1 MRIRKTFTKANGIK
15 TRMSFLFILFSFLVL
30 IQIAVNNANLSLA
43 IMASSSHSIS
53 VLQYADRIEA
63 SATGGGIDGE
73 SWRNNYA
80 VASTS
85 SPDCSNTTFGAT
97 SSSAKVVA
105 ISNSDVGKW
114 VCFTVKHSNPAVSIY
129 GKYQITASFSLQSA
143 SLQSAGPASA
153 PLITVTQ
160 KDGNGNVLTATSSD
174 TDLPANPD
182 WQYSNPL
189 TKDTNNNEP
198 DCTSSTVNW
207 FKGNKVKYIE
217 YDKYYCFKVA
227 DDSGNVG
234 YARFKTKPAAPVL
247 TSDIRIVPPSGAN
260 PPKQVIR
267 ASAIDNIPALQANE
281 EFGSSLSSDGSRFVV
296 GAPKQAGS
304 QSNQV
309 GAVYVYA
316 KKSNQWI
323 LEQHIYDESTTRSFN
338 YLGTGD
344 NFGQA
349 VAIEGDW
356 LVVGAPGDDSHS
368 GANTGAVYIFRKHP
382 VGWVV
387 TQRIYDTYAGF
398 TTLEAGDKFGS
409 SLALSGDRLV
419 VGAPGDDGHSGANTG
434 AAYVFK
440 LTDETWVLEREIA
453 DANTGF
459 TALEAGDKFGQSL
472 ALDGRW
478 LAVGGPAAD
487 GASRDDTGAVYIFK
501 KTRSTWAYKQKISDE
516 STDFKSLW
524 AGDEFGSALSL
535 EGRTLVVGSSKATW
549 LSVRS
554 GAAYVF
560 TRGQYSDTFS
570 FQQEISRGNSGLG
583 TSIQAGDKFGASV
596 DLSGDRLAVSAI
608 GDSTTGMSNTG
619 AVYIFKKTSGN
630 WSLEQELSYDTSLNF
645 LRAGDALGTDVVLA
659 GSWLLA
665 SAPLDDGVEG
675 SNSGAVYILKKDSND
690 SWSDQSKLHNN
701 GITIK
706 ADSWQNFKTSDTTE
720 PDCDSND
727 TFGTAAST
735 ANEVDNPVTNTE
747 NKWACFRVQTQADS
761 TIYGYIKHQFDYNK
775 PSISG
780 WMDAAGNLVVSGS
793 DENMR
798 PYSNWSV
805 SASGGPGRGS
815 NLNNLCDLTARI
827 WWGASPSIGSTKKL
841 SYVNYGAWYC
851 VSLRDTVENYR
862 KAKFQA
868 TLPIAVSQTSTTATA
883 SVPEDIYPHLANE
896 DKLGSG
902 VSLDGDWMVAGAPGD
917 DGQSGS
923 NTGAVY
929 IFKRSGKTWILKQK
943 ISDKASGF
951 TALQAG
957 DKFGTAVSLS
967 GSRFAVGAPEDDV
980 TSKANAGAVYI
991 FKKGSNDVWSLE
1003 ETIDANHTRDIKAN
1017 AAFGQSVSLDGEYLA
1032 VGAPGHQASAPSND
1046 EAYVFKKKAGAND
1059 DWEKQKKIDNSQTGL
1074 NLTINNIQGEPGQFG
1089 IGVSLDGAYLAI
1101 GAPGYDIRRDDSEE
1115 TIISNSSGAISI
1127 FQRTGSS
1134 WSEVDYIHEKYYQK
1148 QQYPIQGPQKTNFL
1162 DEGDNFGI
1170 SLSLD
1175 GDYLAVGAI
1184 GDNGR
1189 GYGTNKNYGAVH
1201 ILERS
1206 GNTWNHQK
1214 EIAKNEIPSLVEGA
1228 QLGNAIDI
1236 DVANNRLAIGAKKA
1250 KSHRTSTQTKTGGE
1264 VYVFTKSGSS
1274 WNLERAFTL
1283 RAEDDVLA
1291 DVGDEA
1297 HLWST
1302 LDKLGSS
1309 IALDGDYLVAGAP
1322 GDQGSRYEDS
1332 TTDTFGAVHTF
1343 YRQPGQNWTFG
1354 NRLKNNP
1361 VKLAATN
1368 PWGYFKTQTA
1378 AAPDDCDSSGTFTD
1392 ITSGSSVSLASND
1405 QWVCFR
1411 VKSPQLPGA
1420 SGNFISYRA
1429 YKILDVSAPTIALV
1443 QDNVNGLIVA
1453 SSSGLPEE
1461 SFEYFVSSTDPTCS
1475 ASNTTATY
1483 TVNHFATN
1491 LTANQWVCFRAQSLN
1506 GVFGYAKKQIDLTP
1520 PVIDIHKTENRIRAL
1535 SGATDL
1541 PDSPVW
1547 QKKGPQNHSDCD
1559 ASTTFTSGDRFDIP
1573 VGARPTGKYYCFSVT
1588 DENGNRGF
1596 GEIKVGV
1603 TDPILS
1609 VSQTK
1614 GSPNKISAGVSNH
1627 SSIDVDTDSWQ
1638 SFKTSDAT
1646 EPNCDSDDKALFGT
1660 ASSTADEVTTTSSDN
1675 GEWACFRV
1683 KTDDNIYGYAK
1694 QEIDYDAPSIQIAL
1708 ESATSITATSDATD
1722 LPASPV
1728 WQKSGPHNSS
1738 DCDSSTTG
1746 FTTGNSLNSVVI
1758 SKYYCFKVTDK
1769 NDNDGYAE
1777 IQIPNAPIITI
1788 TQNRGTSSDTISAT
1802 AWTFSADGVAS
1813 ASWKHFID
1821 ISSEPNCDAND
1832 SFNSTGNTI
1841 TNIVSI
1847 HNGQWVCFKVKNDNN
1862 NDEYGYAKYQVDLN
1876 GPTIYISQVGT
1887 TITAHTDTTDLPSTP
1902 AWKKT
1907 AARNAS
1913 DCDAATSGFSS
1924 GNSITGVQSAEYY
1937 CFKLADKIG
1946 NEGFGEIEIGEA
1958 PVLSLTQ
1965 SQSDINASATT
1976 TGTLDNDSWQFF
1988 KTPNIYAP
1996 TCDQDDQAQ
2005 FGSASSSGNT
2015 TTIQSS
2021 ENNRWICFRV
2031 KNSNN
2036 VYGYYRH
2043 QIDYNP
2049 PVVNVSKVGTT
2060 LTAHSDDADLLPASS
2075 AWQKR
2080 FSQVDTDCDDSASGF
2095 TTDAPRFANVA
2106 DTVFYC
2112 FKATDKNGNSG
2123 YRGLYIGEVPE
2134 VVITQTQQTQ
2144 ATASAT
2150 STKALNTAS
2159 WQHFKTSDT
2168 TEPNC
2173 DQDDKAL
2180 FGEALSSSNSARLN
2194 SSDNNR
2200 WVCFRVKNSNEIY
2213 GYAKKKLAVTYSPPS
2228 SPPTI
2233 PPGAIG
2239 PQLVI
2244 TQDGDRLSVSATDAS
2259 GFAYFISDTDPD
2271 CSASNQTAVYID
2283 GQTTTSLTDKQWACF
2298 KAKNAANIYS
2308 YAKYQIAISTVAPN
2322 TPSQLILT
2330 QVGNSVEATGTNL
2343 TDFAFFVLDSQ
2354 PDCQSSEAHSL
2365 YAAGS
2370 VASGLLNNQWV
2381 CFRAQDAAGSFV
2393 YEKLQVILPPSE
2405 VEPQTPNEPA
2415 SSEDNLPA
2423 SQPPSSD
2430 DLVVNQTGRSAV
2442 ASSETLADF
2451 QYFLS
2456 RTEPDCSDNNT
2467 DAAYIDGQVTR
2478 ALFDGQWVCFRA
2490 RNDQNQYSYTK
2501 FQAAVLSPPLI
2512 ADQPDDA
2519 AVDPVPAAARTSDNV
2534 VIIVLASWLGLIVF
2548 IFVAGV
2554 KGSKK

>member
-1 MRIRKTFTKANGIK
+1 M
-15 TRMSFLFILFSFLVL
+15 FL
-30 IQIAVNNANLSLA
+30 NSL
-43 IMASSSHSIS
+43 M
-53 VLQYADRIEA
+53 
-63 SATGGGIDGE
+63 
-73 SWRNNYA
+73 
-80 VASTS
+80 
-85 SPDCSNTTFGAT
+85 
-97 SSSAKVVA
+97 K
-105 ISNSDVGKW
+105 
-114 VCFTVKHSNPAVSIY
+114 
-129 GKYQITASFSLQSA
+129 
-143 SLQSAGPASA
+143 
-153 PLITVTQ
+153 
-160 KDGNGNVLTATSSD
+160 
-174 TDLPANPD
+174 
-182 WQYSNPL
+182 
-189 TKDTNNNEP
+189 
-198 DCTSSTVNW
+198 
-207 FKGNKVKYIE
+207 
-217 YDKYYCFKVA
+217 
-227 DDSGNVG
+227 
-234 YARFKTKPAAPVL
+234 
-247 TSDIRIVPPSGAN
+247 
-260 PPKQVIR
+260 
-267 ASAIDNIPALQANE
+267 
-281 EFGSSLSSDGSRFVV
+281 
-296 GAPKQAGS
+296 
-304 QSNQV
+304 
-309 GAVYVYA
+309 
-316 KKSNQWI
+316 
-323 LEQHIYDESTTRSFN
+323 
-338 YLGTGD
+338 LG
-344 NFGQA
+344 F
-349 VAIEGDW
+349 
-356 LVVGAPGDDSHS
+356 
-368 GANTGAVYIFRKHP
+368 
-382 VGWVV
+382 
-387 TQRIYDTYAGF
+387 
-398 TTLEAGDKFGS
+398 
-409 SLALSGDRLV
+409 
-419 VGAPGDDGHSGANTG
+419 
-434 AAYVFK
+434 
-440 LTDETWVLEREIA
+440 LEREIA

-459 TALEAGDKFGQSL
+459 TALEAGDKFGQNL

-516 STDFKSLW
+516 STGFKSLW

-535 EGRTLVVGSSKATW
+535 EGRTLVIGAQKTTW

-619 AVYIFKKTSGN
+619 AVYIFKKTSST

-645 LRAGDALGTDVVLA
+645 LRAGDALGTDVALV

-675 SNSGAVYILKKDSND
+675 SNSGAVYVLKKDSND

-775 PSISG
+775 PSVSG

-798 PYSNWSV
+798 PYSNWGI

-815 NLNNLCDLTARI
+815 NLNNLCDSTARI
-827 WWGASPSIGSTKKL
+827 WWHASPSIGNTKKL
-841 SYVNYGAWYC
+841 SYANYGAWYC
-851 VSLRDTVENYR
+851 VSLRDAVENYR

-883 SVPEDIYPHLANE
+883 SVPEDIYPHLANQ

-902 VSLDGDWMVAGAPGD
+902 VSLDGDWMVAGAPDD

-929 IFKRSGKTWILKQK
+929 IFKRSGKIWILKQK

-967 GSRFAVGAPEDDV
+967 GNRFAVGAPEDDI
-980 TSKANAGAVYI
+980 TTKANAGAVYI

-1017 AAFGQSVSLDGEYLA
+1017 AAFGRSVSLDGEYLA

-1059 DWEKQKKIDNSQTGL
+1059 DWEKQKKIDNDQTGL

-1089 IGVSLDGAYLAI
+1089 ISVSLDGEYLAI

-1127 FQRTGSS
+1127 FQRNGTS

-1148 QQYPIQGPQKTNFL
+1148 QQYPLQSPNKVNFL

-1189 GYGTNKNYGAVH
+1189 GYGTNKNFGAVH

-1206 GNTWNHQK
+1206 GNTWNHRK
-1214 EIAKNEIPSLVEGA
+1214 EIAKNEIPSLIEGA

-1236 DVANNRLAIGAKKA
+1236 DAANNRLAIGAKKA
-1250 KSHRTSTQTKTGGE
+1250 KSHRANRTVESNAGA
-1264 VYVFTKSGSS
+1264 VYIFTKSGSS

-1283 RAEDDVLA
+1283 SSEDDVLA

-1297 HLWST
+1297 HIWIS
-1302 LDKLGSS
+1302 LDKLGAS

-1354 NRLKNNP
+1354 NRLKDNP

-1392 ITSGSSVSLASND
+1392 ITSNGSSVSLASND
-1405 QWVCFR
+1405 KWVCFR

-1443 QDNVNGLIVA
+1443 QDHTNGFIVA

-1483 TVNHFATN
+1483 IVNHFATN

-1541 PDSPVW
+1541 PDSPIW
-1547 QKKGPQNHSDCD
+1547 QKGGPHDSSDCD
-1559 ASTTFTSGDRFDIP
+1559 SSTTFAPGDRFDLSVGGSP
-1573 VGARPTGKYYCFSVT
+1573 VGKYYCFSVT

-1609 VSQTK
+1609 ISQSK

-1638 SFKTSDAT
+1638 NFKTSDAT
-1646 EPNCDSDDKALFGT
+1646 EPNCDSDDQALFGS
-1660 ASSTADEVTTTSSDN
+1660 ASSSADEVTTASSDN

-1694 QEIDYDAPSIQIAL
+1694 QKIDYDAPSIKI
-1708 ESATSITATSDATD
+1708 SRTSTTRIVATSDATD
-1722 LPASPV
+1722 LPSPAN
-1728 WQKSGPHNSS
+1728 WQKGGPHDSS
-1738 DCDSSTTG
+1738 DCDSLTT
-1746 FTTGNSLNSVVI
+1746 FTPGKSFNSIVV
-1758 SKYYCFKVTDK
+1758 SKYYCFKLVDK
-1769 NDNDGYAE
+1769 NGNETYKE
-1777 IQIPNAPIITI
+1777 IQILNNPEITI
-1788 TQNRGTSSDTISAT
+1788 TQKPGTSQDRLLAT
-1802 AWTFSADGVAS
+1802 ATTFSTDGIAS
-1813 ASWKHFID
+1813 SSWAYFKETSGTTTPPTCDSSGTFNNTGSSINID
-1821 ISSEPNCDAND
+1821 SAN
-1832 SFNSTGNTI
+1832 
-1841 TNIVSI
+1841 
-1847 HNGQWVCFKVKNDNN
+1847 NGHWFCFKVKNDNDQ
-1862 NDEYGYAKYQVDLN
+1862 DEWGYATRRVDYDK
-1876 GPTIYISQVGT
+1876 PTIYISRVGT
-1887 TITAHTDTTDLPSTP
+1887 TITAHSDATDLPTNPNWQKSGSH
-1902 AWKKT
+1902 
-1907 AARNAS
+1907 NS
-1913 DCDAATSGFSS
+1913 DCSSLTTSFRS
-1924 GNSITGVQSAEYY
+1924 GNSFSSVQPFQYY
-1937 CFKLADKIG
+1937 CFNVTDTNG
-1946 NEGFGEIEIGEA
+1946 NIAYREIQIGET
-1958 PVLSLTQ
+1958 PVLSV
-1965 SQSDINASATT
+1965 SQTSDAANATATT
-1976 TGTLDNDSWQFF
+1976 TGTLDNDSWQNF
-1988 KTPNIYAP
+1988 KTTSIIAP
-1996 TCDQDDQAQ
+1996 DCDQDDQAL
-2005 FGSASSSGNT
+2005 FGPASSSGNT

-2031 KNSNN
+2031 KNSNK
-2036 VYGYYRH
+2036 VYGYYKH

-2049 PVVNVSKVGTT
+2049 PVVNISRVGTT
-2060 LTAHSDDADLLPASS
+2060 ITAHSDATDLPVSS

-2080 FSQVDTDCDDSASGF
+2080 HSSIDSDCDGSASGF
-2095 TTDAPRFANVA
+2095 VTAGNPPSYVNVS
-2106 DTVFYC
+2106 DTLFYC
-2112 FKATDKNGNSG
+2112 FKATDKHGNSG
-2123 YRGLYIGEVPE
+2123 YRGFYVTEAP
-2134 VVITQTQQTQ
+2134 VIIISQDQSKI
-2144 ATASAT
+2144 TAQAT
-2150 STKALNTAS
+2150 STKAINDAS
-2159 WQHFKTSDT
+2159 WQNFKTTDT
-2168 TEPNC
+2168 TEPDC
-2173 DQDDKAL
+2173 DQDDQAL
-2180 FGEALSSSNSARLN
+2180 FGVALSSSNSVNLVP
-2194 SSDNNR
+2194 SDKNK
-2200 WVCFRVKNSNEIY
+2200 WLCFRVKNANQIY
-2213 GYAKKKLAVTYSPPS
+2213 GYGKKHLTTTPSAPSGPPS
-2228 SPPTI
+2228 SAPT
-2233 PPGAIG
+2233 G
-2239 PQLVI
+2239 PRLIISQN
-2244 TQDGDRLSVSATDAS
+2244 GDRLLVSASDAT
-2259 GFAYFISDTDPD
+2259 GFAYFISETEPD
-2271 CSASNQTAVYID
+2271 CSDDNRTAVYVD
-2283 GQTTTSLTDKQWACF
+2283 GQMTTSLTDKQWACF
-2298 KAKNAANIYS
+2298 KARNAANIDG
-2308 YAKYQIAISTVAPN
+2308 YAKAQIDLTAPVLNLQQVDNRIVA
-2322 TPSQLILT
+2322 S
-2330 QVGNSVEATGTNL
+2330 GTNL
-2343 TDFAFFVLDSQ
+2343 TAFAYFKSNLEPVCRNSNKTAIYTLG
-2354 PDCQSSEAHSL
+2354 SS
-2365 YAAGS
+2365 
-2370 VASGLLNNQWV
+2370 VNNLLNKQWV
-2381 CFRAQDAAGSFV
+2381 CFKAKNTLGVEGYAKIQFV
-2393 YEKLQVILPPSE
+2393 APATPSILPSE
-2405 VEPQTPNEPA
+2405 KIQA
-2415 SSEDNLPA
+2415 DD
-2423 SQPPSSD
+2423 QPTVIAVDAIKPTSD
-2430 DLVVNQTGRSAV
+2430 ETSTQKPKLSLVQSGTTIFVVNTDLEDYQFFISDSEPKCSEQNNFETYSLGSEATG
-2442 ASSETLADF
+2442 LAF
-2451 QYFLS
+2451 
-2456 RTEPDCSDNNT
+2456 
-2467 DAAYIDGQVTR
+2467 
-2478 ALFDGQWVCFRA
+2478 GQWVCFKA
-2490 RNDQNQYSYTK
+2490 KNSDGLYGYAK
-2501 FQAAVLSPPLI
+2501 IQAIVESDKNFNSKNFTTASSHNKPETSSRLTDVQLAGLI
-2512 ADQPDDA
+2512 AL
-2519 AVDPVPAAARTSDNV
+2519 VL
-2534 VIIVLASWLGLIVF
+2534 VITAIGGVLVIRKRSY
-2548 IFVAGV
+2548 
-2554 KGSKK
+2554 